1 MGLLTD
7 PTAGQ
12 GRFVKLLLKYCD
24 KICALMYIVGILW
37 FCSLAYPAMNANTY
51 FSENALLPGLVK
63 TQFRE
68 DKLAL
73 TYHEELLDEMKK
85 YDDSIPYP
93 WLLAKF
99 RQIGLDVF
107 VHNFTLNSPLNKK
120 ERYTGQNVYG
130 ILRAPRAASVESLVL
145 SVPYRPPT
153 SVHQTTSPSIAVML
167 AFAKFAAKEKYW
179 AKDIIF
185 LITEHE
191 QLGIQAWLE
200 AYHGVTCGNDDA
212 LDHGDLRGRG
222 GAIQAAIN
230 LELHSEKIGQLD
242 VKIEGLNGQLP
253 NLDLFNL
260 VSKMC
265 SREGLYQTFKN
276 RGLHYYRNEFKEW
289 WRYFRNTLAMM
300 ATQASGI
307 PNGNHGLFHR
317 FGIQALTLEGFEQT
331 KAAKSSMKVGML
343 SLGRIIE
350 SIFRSLNNLLE
361 RFHQS
366 FFFYLLPASDRYIS
380 IGLYMPAVSL
390 IAGAL
395 FIKAFAKWLKLQGDS
410 DSLDNKSASFGQEV
424 EPIKII
430 VTFISIHLFSIGLL
444 YMPQLVSEACETY
457 DCPVNRTIF
466 YALLTTVT
474 IAILIPF
481 LIFGFFDKSIEIL
494 NVFAMLEL
502 GTALICISMTNF
514 SLGMFCA
521 VLSVP
526 FTLWVGR
533 TNSRIASVLQ
543 TLFLLLI
550 HPITVLAA
558 VVLVNTYLMFPKDP
572 QKEILMTAWDA
583 TQQAVIYS
591 IADSMI
597 YVCQ

>member
-12 GRFVKLLLKYCD
+12 GKFVKLLLKYCD
-24 KICALMYIVGILW
+24 KICCLMYIAGILW

-68 DKLAL
+68 DKEAMQ
-73 TYHEELLDEMKK
+73 YHEELLDELKK
-85 YDDSIPYP
+85 YDDSLPYP

-99 RQIGLDVF
+99 RQIGLDVYT
-107 VHNFTLNSPLNKK
+107 HNFTLHSPLNKK

-200 AYHGVTCGNDDA
+200 AYHGVTCGNDDV
-212 LDHGDLRGRG
+212 LDHGDLNGRG

-289 WRYFRNTLAMM
+289 WSYFKNTLAMM
-300 ATQASGI
+300 ATQATGI

-317 FGIQALTLEGFEQT
+317 FGIQALTLEGFEQL
-331 KAAKSSMKVGML
+331 KARSSMKVSML
-343 SLGRIIE
+343 AMGRIVE

-366 FFFYLLPASDRYIS
+366 FFFYLLPSSDRYIS
-380 IGLYMPAVSL
+380 IGLYMPSVSL

-395 FIKAFAKWLKLQGDS
+395 FIKAFAKWLSLKRDS
-410 DSLDNKSASFGQEV
+410 DTLDNKSGLSGQEA

-430 VTFISIHLFSIGLL
+430 ITFISIHLLSLGLL
-444 YMPQLVSEACETY
+444 YMPSLVSEACEVY
-457 DCPVNRTIF
+457 DCPVNGTIF
-466 YALLTTVT
+466 SSLLGSMGIAL
-474 IAILIPF
+474 LIPF
-481 LIFGFFDKSIEIL
+481 VIFKFFDKSIEIL

-526 FTLWVGR
+526 FMLWFRR
-533 TNSRIASVLQ
+533 TPSR
-543 TLFLLLI
+543 
-550 HPITVLAA
+550 
-558 VVLVNTYLMFPKDP
+558 
-572 QKEILMTAWDA
+572 
-583 TQQAVIYS
+583 
-591 IADSMI
+591 
-597 YVCQ
+597 

>member
-12 GRFVKLLLKYCD
+12 GKFVKLLLKYCD
-24 KICALMYIVGILW
+24 KICCLMYIAGILW

-68 DKLAL
+68 DKEAMQ
-73 TYHEELLDEMKK
+73 YHEELLDELKK
-85 YDDSIPYP
+85 YDDSLPYP

-99 RQIGLDVF
+99 RQIGLDVYT
-107 VHNFTLNSPLNKK
+107 HNFTLHSPLNKK
-120 ERYTGQNVYG
+120 EMVLQRYTGQNVYG

-153 SVHQTTSPSIAVML
+153 SDDTQLNLRVQENCYFVE
-167 AFAKFAAKEKYW
+167 EKYW

-200 AYHGVTCGNDDA
+200 AYHGVTCGNDDV
-212 LDHGDLRGRG
+212 LDHGDLNGRG

-289 WRYFRNTLAMM
+289 WSYFKNTLAMM
-300 ATQASGI
+300 ATQATGI

-317 FGIQALTLEGFEQT
+317 FGIQALTLEGFEQL
-331 KAAKSSMKVGML
+331 KARSSMKVSML
-343 SLGRIIE
+343 AMGRIVE

-366 FFFYLLPASDRYIS
+366 FFFYLLPSSDRYIS
-380 IGLYMPAVSL
+380 IGLYMPSVSL

-395 FIKAFAKWLKLQGDS
+395 FIKAFAKWLSLKRDS
-410 DSLDNKSASFGQEV
+410 DTLDNKSGE
-424 EPIKII
+424 
-430 VTFISIHLFSIGLL
+430 
-444 YMPQLVSEACETY
+444 
-457 DCPVNRTIF
+457 
-466 YALLTTVT
+466 
-474 IAILIPF
+474 
-481 LIFGFFDKSIEIL
+481 
-494 NVFAMLEL
+494 
-502 GTALICISMTNF
+502 
-514 SLGMFCA
+514 
-521 VLSVP
+521 
-526 FTLWVGR
+526 
-533 TNSRIASVLQ
+533 
-543 TLFLLLI
+543 
-550 HPITVLAA
+550 
-558 VVLVNTYLMFPKDP
+558 
-572 QKEILMTAWDA
+572 
-583 TQQAVIYS
+583 
-591 IADSMI
+591 
-597 YVCQ
+597 